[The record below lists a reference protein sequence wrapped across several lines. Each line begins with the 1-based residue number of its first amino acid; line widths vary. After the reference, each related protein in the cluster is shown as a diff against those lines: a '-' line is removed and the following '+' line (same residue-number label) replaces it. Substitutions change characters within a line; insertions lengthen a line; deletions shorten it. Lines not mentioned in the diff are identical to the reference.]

1 MTFWYVCEN
10 CGYINEV
17 DSAEIDLKIKLDSE
31 VPILS
36 ICSECGE
43 SQSIVIEVI
52 GEKRC

>member
-1 MTFWYVCEN
+1 MTFWYVCKK

-36 ICSECGE
+36 ICSECGKA
-43 SQSIVIEVI
+43 QCIVIEVI
-52 GEKRC
+52 GEEK

>member
-1 MTFWYVCEN
+1 MTFWYVCKE

-36 ICSECGE
+36 ICSDCGE
-43 SQSIVIEVI
+43 AQSIIIEVI
-52 GEKRC
+52 GEEK